1 MVSLATTSSETNPSL
16 ATCISLAHKLVCRV
30 LEGILPSQ
38 LPRTEPAI
46 YTSNQNPTANPNHSP
61 TNFKIHLT

>member
-1 MVSLATTSSETNPSL
+1 MLSLAMTSSGANPYL
-16 ATCISLAHKLVCRV
+16 ATCISSAHKFACQV

-46 YTSNQNPTANPNHSP
+46 YASNQNPTANPNQGP
-61 TNFKIHLT
+61 INF